1 MGNNSHRPSFFLWI
15 FLLFV
20 LSYIEPTNRLTLFRE
35 PPMEDFENRIAFLR
49 SELQR
54 HDRLYYVEAR
64 PEISDFEY
72 DKLMTE
78 LKELENAHPEL
89 ITPDSP
95 TQRVSGEP
103 LKSFASFRHAV
114 PMMSLDN
121 TYNEGDLARF
131 VDYVEKGLRQADVTY
146 VIEPKIDGV
155 SISIRYENGVLVRA
169 LTRGNGTEG
178 DDVTANIRTIQSV
191 PLRLTGNP
199 DELPAVF
206 EARGEVYMSRAGFVK
221 MNAVRL
227 AQGEEEVANARNATA
242 GSLKSL
248 DPRVVAERPLDVL
261 FYTQGVIDG
270 VDISSQHEL
279 FSTFK
284 RFGLRIQT
292 WCRTAHDLNGILA
305 AIDELREA
313 RHDFPYD
320 TDGAVIKVDS
330 FAQRETLGMTAK
342 APSWA
347 KAYKFA
353 PEQAETLLKDI
364 TIQVG
369 RTGVL
374 TPVAELEPVPLAGS
388 TIARATLHNEDE
400 IARRDIR
407 IGDTVVIEKAGEVIP
422 AVVGVVMAKR
432 PANAKPF
439 DFASHIANRCPSCGG
454 PIERDPQFAA
464 WRCLNLQCPAQ
475 NVRRLEYFG
484 ARNALDLERLGG
496 VVAEALVDNGLV
508 KEPLDVYSLTRD
520 DLTELNIGSEDEPR
534 LFGTNGSALYDAIQ
548 RSRTKPLANWL
559 FALGIPEVGK
569 ATAFFLGRI
578 HRNLHDVATS
588 PLLRGLLRA
597 TGNKVP
603 DVTPLKLV
611 DTCLSEAKPGV
622 AMSEKSTDLA
632 EVEQAAMENNHQEP
646 EIPAS
651 QKPESN
657 VKQPKQLQF
666 DFFLED
672 SPRPAKPAE
681 NKPPQTTAPSDAL
694 PPEALPSELIKLGL
708 LKDKAKNGKYVTTAV
723 GPKTAQSILE
733 FFASSKGRA
742 ILERMDA
749 LGIDPQGVSND
760 GPKPLLG
767 MTFVI
772 TGTLMSMGRDEA
784 EAMVR
789 LLGGTAAGSV
799 SRKTTYLVAG
809 ANTGATK
816 TEAAAKFGI
825 PVIDEQEFLKL
836 VNQE

>member
-1 MGNNSHRPSFFLWI
+1 
-15 FLLFV
+15 
-20 LSYIEPTNRLTLFRE
+20 
-35 PPMEDFENRIAFLR
+35 MEDIENRIAFLR

-72 DKLMTE
+72 DKMMTE
-78 LKELENAHPEL
+78 LKELENAHPEF

-103 LKSFASFRHAV
+103 LKSFASFQHAV

-191 PLRLTGNP
+191 PLRLTGSP
-199 DELPAVF
+199 EELPAVF

-227 AQGEEEVANARNATA
+227 AHGEEEFANARNATA

-261 FYTQGVIDG
+261 FYTQGVIEG

-292 WCRTAHDLNGILA
+292 WCRTAHDLQGILA
-305 AIDELREA
+305 AIDELHEA

-520 DLTELNIGSEDEPR
+520 DLTGLNIGSEDEPR
-534 LFGTNGSALYDAIQ
+534 LFGTNGSALFDAIQ

-578 HRNLHDVATS
+578 HKNLHDVATS

-603 DVTPLKLV
+603 DVTPPLI
-611 DTCLSEAKPGV
+611 SEAKPGD
-622 AMSEKSTDLA
+622 SEPIVISEIKEA
-632 EVEQAAMENNHQEP
+632 E
-646 EIPAS
+646 PAPLKNKQS
-651 QKPESN
+651 ESAPT
-657 VKQPKQLQF
+657 QPMQLKF

-672 SPRPAKPAE
+672 SPSPAKPAE
-681 NKPPQTTAPSDAL
+681 NTPPRTATPSDAL

-742 ILERMDA
+742 ILERMDV

-825 PVIDEQEFLKL
+825 PIIDEQEFLKL
-836 VNQE
+836 INQE

>member
-1 MGNNSHRPSFFLWI
+1 MD
-15 FLLFV
+15 
-20 LSYIEPTNRLTLFRE
+20 
-35 PPMEDFENRIAFLR
+35 DFKGRIVFLR

-72 DKLMTE
+72 DKMMSE
-78 LKELENAHPEL
+78 LKELEAAHPEC

-103 LKSFASFRHAV
+103 LKSFASFRHEV

-146 VIEPKIDGV
+146 IIEPKIDGV
-155 SISIRYENGVLVRA
+155 SISIRYEHGLLVRA
-169 LTRGNGTEG
+169 LTRGNGSEG

-191 PLRLTGNP
+191 PLRLTGNEE
-199 DELPAVF
+199 DLPAVF

-227 AQGEEEVANARNATA
+227 AHGEEEFANARNATA

-261 FYTQGVIDG
+261 FYTQGVMNG
-270 VDISSQHEL
+270 VDVSSQQDL
-279 FSTFK
+279 FETFK
-284 RFGLRIQT
+284 RFGLRVQA
-292 WCRTAHDLNGILA
+292 WVRKSHNLQEILA
-305 AIDELREA
+305 AIDELRDA
-313 RHDFPYD
+313 RRDFPYD

-330 FAQRETLGMTAK
+330 FPQREILGMTAK

-388 TIARATLHNEDE
+388 TISRATLHNEDE

-407 IGDTVVIEKAGEVIP
+407 IGDTVIIEKAGEVIP

-432 PANAKPF
+432 QQDSSPF
-439 DFASHIANRCPSCGG
+439 NFAGHIGNRCPSCGG
-454 PIERDPQFAA
+454 QIERDPKFAA

-496 VVAEALVDNGLV
+496 VVAEALVDCGLV
-508 KEPLDVYSLTRD
+508 TEPLDVFDLTREE
-520 DLTELNIGSEDEPR
+520 LTGLNIGSEDEPR

-548 RSRTKPLANWL
+548 RARTKPLANWL

-569 ATAFFLGRI
+569 ATAFFLGRVHKDI
-578 HRNLHDVATS
+578 HDVAQS
-588 PLLRGLLRA
+588 SLLRGLLRA
-597 TGNKVP
+597 TGNPVP
-603 DVTPLKLV
+603 DISTSCKDNFHQAPAP
-611 DTCLSEAKPGV
+611 EANGTEEVAERQSDKP
-622 AMSEKSTDLA
+622 AEQESTHS
-632 EVEQAAMENNHQEP
+632 AATFQ
-646 EIPAS
+646 
-651 QKPESN
+651 Q
-657 VKQPKQLQF
+657 KQLHF
-666 DFFLED
+666 DFFLEEEPKLKTT
-672 SPRPAKPAE
+672 SKPFE
-681 NKPPQTTAPSDAL
+681 IETQQLS
-694 PPEALPSELIKLGL
+694 PEALPSELINLGL
-708 LKDKAKNGKYVTTAV
+708 LKDKAKNGKYVTTAI
-723 GPKTAQSILE
+723 GPKTALAVLE
-733 FFASSKGRA
+733 FFAGDKGRA
-742 ILERMDA
+742 ILARLDE
-749 LGIDPQGVSND
+749 LGIMPQGVSND
-760 GPKPLLG
+760 GNQPLAG

-784 EAMVR
+784 EGMVR
-789 LLGGTAAGSV
+789 ILGGTAAGSV

-809 ANTGATK
+809 ENTGATK

-825 PVIDEQEFLKL
+825 PVINEEQFLKL
-836 VNQE
+836 LNQE